1 MSIDDMWDGFFDET
15 EPAAEEPAT
24 EETEVEETETDG
36 ADDAT
41 DEEISTDADGG
52 DPTSTETEDVPDNDA
67 GNIQEPAEQK
77 GGISPEMQRM
87 IDAEAQKR
95 VDAAIARQ
103 FAGML
108 NPYTGQ
114 PIRTEADLNAYKEA
128 FAAAEQRRKFEELGM
143 DENMVNELVNK
154 HPAIQRANRLIQ
166 EQQQNQANELMA
178 KDFKALQDEF
188 PDCGLQEVGDL
199 LKTEEG
205 RRALNIWKSNKDV
218 TMADAYAMTHRAQIK
233 QRAAEAR
240 EKEAEALKQGMRN
253 QLNNKNHLTQTKGTA
268 GGGDEIPAQALEGLK
283 EFFPGKSHAE
293 YVAMYKKNHRK

>member
-1 MSIDDMWDGFFDET
+1 MDEHDMWEGFFDET

-36 ADDAT
+36 AEDVA
-41 DEEISTDADGG
+41 DEMADTEIGGG
-52 DPTSTETEDVPDNDA
+52 DPTEETPAEEPA
-67 GNIQEPAEQK
+67 EEPAEQK

-103 FAGML
+103 FEGML

-253 QLNNKNHLTQTKGTA
+253 QLNNKKHLTQTKGTA